1 MSNAATLMWIFV
13 AFLIHAVVFGA
24 TSMNYLRATF
34 LPKTAQSQPAEAD
47 AAPAG
52 PAAVAAPS
60 PLPAAAPKA
69 AAAAAKSPEP
79 ADEAKLLEAHKD
91 SPVVKA
97 ITEPAKPSELPK
109 GPSHNGLDL
118 EGLEG
123 K

>member
-1 MSNAATLMWIFV
+1 MLAEMSNAATLTWIFV

-47 AAPAG
+47 ATPAV
-52 PAAVAAPS
+52 PA
-60 PLPAAAPKA
+60 PLPPAAPKA
-69 AAAAAKSPEP
+69 AAADAKTPEP

-118 EGLEG
+118 EGLEN